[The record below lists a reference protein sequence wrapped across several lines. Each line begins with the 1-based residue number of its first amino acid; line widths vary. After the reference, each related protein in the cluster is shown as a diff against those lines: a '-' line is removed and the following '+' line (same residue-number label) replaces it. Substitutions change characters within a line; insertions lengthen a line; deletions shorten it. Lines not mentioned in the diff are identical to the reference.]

1 MEYFF
6 EVLLR
11 PSIAEPEK
19 VLTIT
24 LTLCWMDLIKN
35 FLKDVTLQEE
45 EEQRRKVKR
54 QAPHFAR
61 WR

>member
-11 PSIAEPEK
+11 PSITEPEK
-19 VLTIT
+19 VLNIT
-24 LTLCWMDLIKN
+24 LTLCWMDPIKN
-35 FLKDVTLQEE
+35 FLKDVTLLEE

-54 QAPHFAR
+54 QASHFAR